1 MRLGCSGTII
11 MVVLIIGLLANITLT
26 ITLAIIIALA
36 SIIYVVFKNMAKERA
51 ARLNSAQNID
61 ASMSKE
67 TSFQFNSMVYRPITS
82 ATDDIPNREMVLR
95 TDPISYVKS
104 KELSNREKEMQES
117 GYSIENIRVARINM
131 VQSYNAQYKLYDRYY
146 DMLQLEADITTVPN
160 REMTVLL
167 KQMVMSFYHKEFGL
181 DMELQPHSFD
191 ENMIKKFVAICPEVN
206 MSINFFDNVNITNA
220 EFLNQRI
227 DKGCL
232 NAFKNIMIGYNL

>member
-117 GYSIENIRVARINM
+117 GYSLENIRVARINM

>member
-11 MVVLIIGLLANITLT
+11 LVLIILGLMANVTLT
-26 ITLAIIIALA
+26 ITLAIIIALTV
-36 SIIYVVFKNMAKERA
+36 ILYVVFSNMFKERA
-51 ARLNSAQNID
+51 NRIKAANNID
-61 ASMSKE
+61 ESMSKE
-67 TSFQFNSMVYRPITS
+67 TSFQFNSMVYHPITS
-82 ATDDIPNREMVLR
+82 PTDDVPNREMVLR
-95 TDPISYVKS
+95 TDQIGYIRS
-104 KELSNREKEMQES
+104 KELSNREKEMKAS
-117 GYSIENIRVARINM
+117 GYSMENIRVARINM

-146 DMLQLEADITTVPN
+146 EVLNLEADITTVPN

-167 KQMVMSFYHKEFGL
+167 KQMVMSFYHQEFGL
-181 DMELQPHSFD
+181 DLSIQSHTFD
-191 ENMIKKFVAICPEVN
+191 EKMIKKFVSICPEVN

>member
-11 MVVLIIGLLANITLT
+11 MVVLIIGLLANVTLT

-36 SIIYVVFKNMAKERA
+36 SIIYVVFKNMAKERT

-117 GYSIENIRVARINM
+117 GYSLENIRVARINM

-146 DMLQLEADITTVPN
+146 AMLQVEADITTVPN

-181 DMELQPHSFD
+181 DMELQPHAFD
-191 ENMIKKFVAICPEVN
+191 ESMIKKFVAICPEVN